1 LSVGRALV
9 TGGSRGIGRAVAVAL
24 AELGWQVTLLARDSA
39 ALEEALHALPGG
51 GHGALAF
58 DVADEEA
65 WRRAA
70 PELGD
75 LAGLVC
81 AAGVLEP
88 IGPIGTYGAAEFR
101 RALDVNLLG
110 TMLAIKTC
118 LPALRRSRGAVVTLS
133 GGGATGPLPR
143 FDAYAASKA
152 AVVRLTENLAVELR
166 EDGVRVNSIAPGF
179 VATEIHEATL
189 AAGPELV
196 GADYFERTRAE
207 LAGGGVPVTEAAELA
222 CLMLDRDQPA
232 AFTGRLVS
240 AQWDPWRDQEFL
252 RRLGEEPEL
261 GTLRRIDDVFFAAR
275 DRGTRV

>member
-1 LSVGRALV
+1 MSVGRALV
-9 TGGSRGIGRAVAVAL
+9 TGGSRGIGRAVAIAL
-24 AELGWQVTLLARDSA
+24 AEHGWSVTLLARDSA
-39 ALEEALHALPGG
+39 ALEETLRALPGQ

-65 WRRAA
+65 WQRAA
-70 PELGD
+70 PQLSD

-88 IGPIGTYGAAEFR
+88 IGPIGTYGASEFR
-101 RALDVNLLG
+101 RALEVNLLG

-166 EDGVRVNSIAPGF
+166 DDGVRVNSIAPGF
-179 VATEIHEATL
+179 VATEIHDATL

-196 GADYFERTRAE
+196 GADYFERTRDE
-207 LAGGGVPVTEAAELA
+207 LASGGVPATEAAELA
-222 CLMLDRDQPA
+222 CLMLDRDQPV
-232 AFTGRLVS
+232 AFSGRLVS
-240 AQWDPWRDQEFL
+240 AQWDPWREEEF
-252 RRLGEEPEL
+252 RRQLAEKPAL
-261 GTLRRIDDVFFAAR
+261 GTLRRIDDVLFAPV
-275 DRGTRV
+275 GSGG